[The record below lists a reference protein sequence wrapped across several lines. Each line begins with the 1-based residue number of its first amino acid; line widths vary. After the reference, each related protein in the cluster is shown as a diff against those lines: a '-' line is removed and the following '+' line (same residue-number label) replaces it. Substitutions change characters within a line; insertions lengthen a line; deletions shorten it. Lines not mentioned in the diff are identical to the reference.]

1 MQLECSFVHAT
12 VGHGLDRDLLD
23 MIGLYLVE
31 RHAPLQHRCDSLL
44 TLVVM
49 SLLGATRARSALRD
63 VELFGGAPLCDV
75 ILEDHHRLL
84 LFSFD
89 VVREVLAALNFG
101 GDGDVLRIKAHL
113 VTTEF

>member
-1 MQLECSFVHAT
+1 M
-12 VGHGLDRDLLD
+12 
-23 MIGLYLVE
+23 
-31 RHAPLQHRCDSLL
+31 
-44 TLVVM
+44 
-49 SLLGATRARSALRD
+49 
-63 VELFGGAPLCDV
+63 FGGAPLCDV